1 VTWTIIVLAI
11 LALVLWSFYI
21 SWRASRLDRL
31 HNRVEAART
40 ALDLALVRRA
50 SAASDL
56 ATSGLVD
63 PATSLLL
70 ADAVRRAR
78 LASPAERDLAE
89 SDLTRALRATL
100 GEQGDNGEIE
110 DSDGR
115 RVTGGRA
122 HSDRDA
128 AAATAVTAAQP
139 GPATRTASGAQAGPI
154 AASTPPAVTGPSGTG
169 PVRAIPLEDGPAE
182 EEGAEE
188 LFDEVEKAAR
198 QVFIARKFYND
209 VAGRTIDARRRPLA
223 RVLRLSGSAKQPEFF
238 DMDDALTGEDG

>member
-1 VTWTIIVLAI
+1 MTWTILVLAI
-11 LALVLWSFYI
+11 LAVVLWSFYI

-56 ATSGLVD
+56 ASSGLLD

-78 LASPAERDLAE
+78 LASRAERRDLAE
-89 SDLTRALRATL
+89 SDLTRALRVTL
-100 GEQGDNGEIE
+100 GEPGIRGGLE
-110 DSDGR
+110 DDASPDAR
-115 RVTGGRA
+115 DRVPGGR
-122 HSDRDA
+122 DG
-128 AAATAVTAAQP
+128 TAA
-139 GPATRTASGAQAGPI
+139 PAAQ
-154 AASTPPAVTGPSGTG
+154 
-169 PVRAIPLEDGPAE
+169 EDPAE

-188 LFDEVEKAAR
+188 LFEEVEKAAR

-238 DMDDALTGEDG
+238 DMDDELTVGDG

>member
-1 VTWTIIVLAI
+1 MTWTIIVLAI
-11 LALVLWSFYI
+11 LALVLWSFYV

-50 SAASDL
+50 SAAADL
-56 ATSGLVD
+56 ASSGLLD

-78 LASPAERDLAE
+78 QAGPAERDLAE

-100 GEQGDNGEIE
+100 GEPGIRGELDNGGEG
-110 DSDGR
+110 SPGAGASR
-115 RVTGGRA
+115 QGSGQGSVHGGGR
-122 HSDRDA
+122 
-128 AAATAVTAAQP
+128 
-139 GPATRTASGAQAGPI
+139 
-154 AASTPPAVTGPSGTG
+154 
-169 PVRAIPLEDGPAE
+169 DGVAE
-182 EEGAEE
+182 EQGAEE

-209 VAGRTIDARRRPLA
+209 VAGRTLDARRRPLA

-238 DMDDALTGEDG
+238 DMDDALTDGDG

>member
-1 VTWTIIVLAI
+1 MTWTVIVLAV

-56 ATSGLVD
+56 ASSGLLD

-78 LASPAERDLAE
+78 QADPAERDLAE

-100 GEQGDNGEIE
+100 GEPGIRGEFDNGGGDLPPGAGGSRQ
-110 DSDGR
+110 DSGRDG
-115 RVTGGRA
+115 V
-122 HSDRDA
+122 
-128 AAATAVTAAQP
+128 
-139 GPATRTASGAQAGPI
+139 
-154 AASTPPAVTGPSGTG
+154 
-169 PVRAIPLEDGPAE
+169 AE
-182 EEGAEE
+182 EEGARE

-209 VAGRTIDARRRPLA
+209 VAGRTLDARRRPLA
-223 RVLRLSGSAKQPEFF
+223 RMLRLSGSAKQPEFF
-238 DMDDALTGEDG
+238 DMDDALTGGDG